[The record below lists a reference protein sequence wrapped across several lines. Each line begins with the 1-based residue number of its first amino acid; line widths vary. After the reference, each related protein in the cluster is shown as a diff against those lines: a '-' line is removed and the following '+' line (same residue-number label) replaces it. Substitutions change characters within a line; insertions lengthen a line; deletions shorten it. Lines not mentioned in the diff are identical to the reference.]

1 MYCFVRCS
9 NNSPREAGRLPATAT
24 GSAVPLRIQLI
35 ESRIARYFL
44 VGCLAATI
52 QFAVM
57 NVGVEAFAIQKP
69 IATTVGFLV
78 AVTFNYGVQRRF
90 TFSSDAPHKHV
101 APSFLAA
108 ACVLAVVN
116 VVLFSLLIGHINY
129 IIAQVFTTLAVFLL
143 NYEFNRRFTFR
154 SR

>member
-1 MYCFVRCS
+1 MIFWK
-9 NNSPREAGRLPATAT
+9 GRPPTAI
-24 GSAVPLRIQLI
+24 GSAAPPRMRFL

-44 VGCLAATI
+44 VGCLAAAI

-57 NVGVEAFAIQKP
+57 IVGVEAFAIQKP

-78 AVTFNYGVQRRF
+78 AVTFNYVMQRRF
-90 TFSSDAPHKHV
+90 TFASDAPHKHA

-154 SR
+154 A